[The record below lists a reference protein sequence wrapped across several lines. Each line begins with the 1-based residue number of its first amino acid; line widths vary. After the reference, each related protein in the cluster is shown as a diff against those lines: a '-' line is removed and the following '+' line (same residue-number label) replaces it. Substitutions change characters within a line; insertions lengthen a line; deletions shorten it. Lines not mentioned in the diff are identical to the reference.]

1 MVEGWKPGLSDVLI
15 HVVPAV
21 LLVHLGIII
30 ICIRHC
36 LARRRARKL
45 SDLNNLFG
53 SRLSLLDT
61 ENQPETNQRFFDQDQ
76 VSP

>member
-15 HVVPAV
+15 QVVPAV
-21 LLVHLGIII
+21 LLVHLVIII

-45 SDLNNLFG
+45 NNLFG
-53 SRLSLLDT
+53 SRLSLLDA
-61 ENQPETNQRFFDQDQ
+61 ENQPETNQQFLDQDQ

>member
-1 MVEGWKPGLSDVLI
+1 MVEGWKPVLM

-21 LLVHLGIII
+21 LLLHLGIII

-53 SRLSLLDT
+53 SRLSLLDA
-61 ENQPETNQRFFDQDQ
+61 ENQPETNQQFLDQDQ
-76 VSP
+76 ISP

>member
-1 MVEGWKPGLSDVLI
+1 MVKGWKPVLM

-45 SDLNNLFG
+45 NNLFG
-53 SRLSLLDT
+53 SRLSLLDA
-61 ENQPETNQRFFDQDQ
+61 ENQPETNQQFLDQDQ
-76 VSP
+76 ISP